1 MRKREGL
8 LHGCLKTKGL
18 VGLVGLEGLVMLVL
32 QRRAPGRGRM
42 RVIILDLPLAEVIPK
57 RHGPVCF
64 SDAVG

>member
-8 LHGCLKTKGL
+8 LHGCLKTK
-18 VGLVGLEGLVMLVL
+18 GLVGLEGLVMLVL

-64 SDAVG
+64 SHAVG